1 MRFFFNK
8 QHKQENGS
16 ITANSPVLETADDAT
31 QIQDEI
37 AAVIAI
43 AVHKY
48 VNEIKE
54 YENAVLTIQKVIK
67 PYSPWNSKIY
77 GLRQQPMYMP
87 GHRILIR

>member
-1 MRFFFNK
+1 MRFFFK
-8 QHKQENGS
+8 RQQQEKELVQ
-16 ITANSPVLETADDAT
+16 TESPVTETVDDT
-31 QIQDEI
+31 VQIENEI
-37 AAVIAI
+37 ASVIAI

-54 YENAVLTIQKVIK
+54 YENTVLTIQQVIK
-67 PYSPWNSKIY
+67 PYSPWSSKIY